1 MSEGDEIVEDDAHVE
16 CHDDLS
22 LYGQSLFIALTFL
35 TNSVLAKFALRHAA
49 QRELQGLR
57 RQLACVIHPGHNVLD
72 IVAHQP
78 QTPGIHLFF
87 RVVFKTTHFFIFE
100 WVFLSMKK

>member
-1 MSEGDEIVEDDAHVE
+1 MTLNLNCQKILHVE

-49 QRELQGLR
+49 VPR
-57 RQLACVIHPGHNVLD
+57 IF
-72 IVAHQP
+72 
-78 QTPGIHLFF
+78 LFEI
-87 RVVFKTTHFFIFE
+87 TSAEEPI
-100 WVFLSMKK
+100 